1 MSATVAPIAI
11 VAVPDKARR
20 WMIAISVAL
29 GALLEI
35 VDTSIVNVA
44 MPQMQAS
51 LGVTLSEVGWVVTSY
66 AIANVIILPLSAWLG
81 DRFGKKRFF
90 VFSLVAF
97 VGASILCGLA
107 HSLLMLVLAR
117 VLQGLF
123 GGGLLA
129 KAQSFLWETFPPEER
144 GSAQALFGV
153 VAIAGPAI
161 GPTLGG
167 YIVTN
172 LDWRWIFFIN
182 FPIGLLA
189 IFMAITYLPEDSQT
203 RTTGSV
209 DWLSIAYLA
218 IGLGALQTFLEEGFS
233 DGWFDSS
240 LICACAVVTVVCLVA
255 FVRRQLT
262 VENPVVD
269 LRVLRYQSLWAGC
282 IASSV
287 LGMGLYGA
295 MFAVPIF
302 AQTVMRYTSQQ
313 TGMLMLPGA
322 LASAFA
328 MPAMAMMLKK
338 LEPRML
344 VAGGSVVVIASLWML
359 AGLNPQTN
367 EEALFWPLVIRG
379 FGTVCMFLPMSMATF
394 GGVPVKDV
402 SKATG
407 LYNLTRQLGG
417 SIGIAVLTTLLSSR
431 TAFHRSVLVEKLGT
445 SDVATARDDRR
456 LRRQRRRSRIC
467 PSSVAAG
474 AGRCGEPASQ
484 HHVFRRL
491 VLSGRPGVFAHDAVV
506 SVAGQRPRR
515 CWGRGRGALVL
526 VVVNRG
532 LHLEKWSCSRNSIF
546 RSLNPFPSP
555 AQSDARPPSARSAR

>member
-1 MSATVAPIAI
+1 MPTSLAPA
-11 VAVPDKARR
+11 ASPLLASKTRR
-20 WMIAISVAL
+20 WLIAVSVAL

-44 MPQMQAS
+44 LPQIQAS

-97 VGASILCGLA
+97 IAASILCGISHTLP
-107 HSLLMLVLAR
+107 MLVLSR
-117 VLQGLF
+117 VAQGLF

-182 FPIGLLA
+182 LPIGIVA
-189 IFMAITYLPEDSQT
+189 IFMAATFLPEDT
-203 RTTGSV
+203 LKRVTGSV

-218 IGLGALQTFLEEGFS
+218 LGLGALQTFLEEGYS
-233 DGWFDSS
+233 ESWFDSPLVS
-240 LICACAVVTVVCLVA
+240 VCALVSTICLAI
-255 FVRRQLT
+255 FVHRQLT
-262 VENPVVD
+262 TETPVVD
-269 LRVLRYQSLWAGC
+269 LRVLRYRSLWAGC
-282 IASSV
+282 IVSAV
-287 LGMGLYGA
+287 IGMGLYGA

-302 AQTVMRYTSQQ
+302 AQSVLHYTSQQ

-328 MPAMAMMLKK
+328 MPVMARL
-338 LEPRML
+338 LRRFDPRVL
-344 VAGGSVVVIASLWML
+344 VGAGSLIVITALISLSR
-359 AGLNPQTN
+359 LNPQTS
-367 EEALFWPLVIRG
+367 EDDLFWPLIIRG
-379 FGTVCMFLPMSMATF
+379 FGTVAMFLPMSMATF
-394 GGVPVKDV
+394 GSVPVRDV
-402 SKATG
+402 AKATG

-417 SIGIAVLTTLLSSR
+417 SIGIAVLTTVLSSR
-431 TAFHRSVLVEKLGT
+431 TAFHRSVLVEHLGINDPAT
-445 SDVATARDDRR
+445 LQRLNTLTAGFLAKGFDPASAKQQALTVLDGSVNLQASVMSFADSFWLVAVVFVCTMPLLLLLGKGNRGTAA
-456 LRRQRRRSRIC
+456 
-467 PSSVAAG
+467 AAG
-474 AGRCGEPASQ
+474 A
-484 HHVFRRL
+484 H
-491 VLSGRPGVFAHDAVV
+491 
-506 SVAGQRPRR
+506 
-515 CWGRGRGALVL
+515 
-526 VVVNRG
+526 
-532 LHLEKWSCSRNSIF
+532 
-546 RSLNPFPSP
+546 
-555 AQSDARPPSARSAR
+555 